1 MFKNRNLLWGTI
13 IIIVCF
19 FGYLNIDR
27 WISKQ
32 KKEDQIEADR
42 QLKIEKY
49 DLINKKLETSTLFGI
64 KLGDSAVA
72 LRLSLEYGKPKSGNS
87 WGSEYIDKIIDPTGL
102 IKGTDK
108 NSGAY
113 DFTLKLSDFI
123 DPSIHN
129 GVFIYLNDDF
139 EDYYIKYQPYGTGK
153 IYSIMA
159 SLKTEWKS
167 DGFESCVKDLRPYAL
182 AVAERIK
189 KENIFFK
196 EIVVVDKFYP
206 KINGEHNFPKILFQ
220 NNIFKSTGENILSI
234 NGICQ
239 SSTREVILELTA
251 VRNGVPFKKWSAI
264 MEKIR
269 EQKELDLKKEFN
281 EDANKKKKIDKSGL

>member
-1 MFKNRNLLWGTI
+1 MKRDHLLYGI
-13 IIIVCF
+13 IILILGSF
-19 FGYLNIDR
+19 IYLGVER
-27 WISKQ
+27 WASIQ
-32 KKEDQIEADR
+32 KKEDQIKADR
-42 QLKIEKY
+42 QSEIKANR
-49 DLINKKLETSTLFGI
+49 LINKGLESSSLFGI
-64 KLGDSAVA
+64 RLGDSAVA

-87 WGSEYIDKIIDPTGL
+87 WGSEYIDKVIEPTGL
-102 IKGTDK
+102 IKGTNK

-113 DFTLKLSDFI
+113 DFTLKLNDFI

-139 EDYYIKYQPYGTGK
+139 ENYYVKYQPYGTGK

-167 DGFESCVKDLRPYAL
+167 DGYETCVKDLRPYAL

-189 KENIFFK
+189 KENSF
-196 EIVVVDKFYP
+196 ERIVMVDNFYP
-206 KINGEHNFPKILFQ
+206 KIDGEHNFPKILFQ
-220 NNIFKSTGENILSI
+220 NNIFKSTGESILSI
-234 NGICQ
+234 KGVCQ

-251 VRNGVPFKKWSAI
+251 VRNGVPFKKWQAI
-264 MEKIR
+264 MKKIR
-269 EQKELDLKKEFN
+269 DQKELDLKKEFN